1 VRHISE
7 AIEAQR
13 EILQTQDYTDPD
25 DRDEYTAA
33 NVFWMPEIVRWS
45 NLKANAHTR
54 DIEIIDPITNAPK
67 KVDIGGLID
76 AAMEAIELDN
86 TGTLCHGRSHLI
98 RHPSF
103 DRQMIGDFGG
113 FILQHQNA

>member
-86 TGTLCHGRSHLI
+86 TGTLRGVLPKDYGR
-98 RHPSF
+98 PSF